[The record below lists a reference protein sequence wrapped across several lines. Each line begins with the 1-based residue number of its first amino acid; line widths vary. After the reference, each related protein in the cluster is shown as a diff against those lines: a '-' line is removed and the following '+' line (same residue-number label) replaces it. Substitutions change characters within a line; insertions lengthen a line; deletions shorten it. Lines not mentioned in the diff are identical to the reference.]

1 MQETAITVFAVLFVA
16 ATFSYRFAVQA
27 LNSATE
33 EQKKAS
39 EIQKKVI
46 EELHNI
52 RQKLG
57 ERSLEE
63 SVAAGVAIARK
74 RRFMASK
81 IGICDLKN
89 PASVSSN
96 RSGATQNDALRTD
109 FGSKCVVT
117 GDEQPT
123 GSQATPNGTPMFT
136 LGHIVQRKIF
146 GNTEFMNDF
155 DISVEDVDADSNFL
169 FLRADV
175 HKRLNKCE
183 FCFWPHERGNGT
195 FRVFPLTE
203 IDPDFYQELP
213 ESISIPAFVSRKM
226 LFVQA
231 MDAFRRAGR
240 SMPSE
245 SAWESCN
252 ARGQGIMIAEWLAA
266 VVTTEQIPSGTQYEG
281 YFAQASR

>member
-1 MQETAITVFAVLFVA
+1 M
-16 ATFSYRFAVQA
+16 
-27 LNSATE
+27 
-33 EQKKAS
+33 
-39 EIQKKVI
+39 
-46 EELHNI
+46 
-52 RQKLG
+52 
-57 ERSLEE
+57 EE

-81 IGICDLKN
+81 IGICDLRN

-96 RSGATQNDALRTD
+96 RSGATHTLRTD

-117 GDEQPT
+117 GDEQAT
-123 GSQATPNGTPMFT
+123 GSQATPSGKLLSAPTSSTEISKSF
-136 LGHIVQRKIF
+136 I
-146 GNTEFMNDF
+146 NTEFMNDF

-183 FCFWPHERGNGT
+183 FCFWPHESGNGT
-195 FRVFPLTE
+195 FWVFPLTE
-203 IDPDFYQELP
+203 IDPEFYQGLP

-252 ARGQGIMIAEWLAA
+252 VRGQGIMIAEWLAA
-266 VVTTEQIPSGTQYEG
+266 VVTTEQIPSGTQY
-281 YFAQASR
+281 